1 MHLKKLKPLVFA
13 LFAVL
18 LLFPAAVSAQEL
30 AKEQIIRIAVPVRD
44 IQTLDPA
51 YSTLTGEKTIV
62 SEITNGLLRMPYG
75 VLDLESIEG
84 DLAESWTVSGD
95 GLTWDFTLRQGV
107 KWHKGYGEVTA
118 EDVKF
123 SLERVMDPATGSPW
137 AKKYSNIDAISTDGA
152 YGVSITLKD
161 PDPFFSFAL
170 LGYQGGQI
178 ISRKAVMEL
187 GKDIAFNPVGSGPFM
202 FESYKKGQSLVL
214 RRNPDYFMGAPI
226 LETVEYVFIP
236 DDSSRML
243 ALQKGEIDLG
253 RGVRRKEW
261 AERAERFGLV
271 LMPPNPPQQLI
282 VAFNMKRKP
291 LDNLKVRQ
299 ALAHA
304 IDRDIYVDLF
314 GPVLGGPQ
322 NSPVPPGYFGH
333 LEEVPEELLYRF
345 DPVKARKLLAEAGY
359 PNGFDL
365 GDVVMSETESYLQP
379 TQIMQEQLRQ
389 VGVNFTLKVVDH
401 PTYHKLI
408 REDVNPLVIYG
419 GVRLP
424 IASTILTQFYHSKS
438 GVGKDT
444 AVTNF
449 SHYEG
454 IDTHLDKAE
463 KAMTLEEK
471 KELFEQ
477 AQIQILKDLPAYP
490 LALNRVSMTR
500 QKWVDLGYPTDPYET
515 LYYVIEVSEK
525 TRILKH

>member
-1 MHLKKLKPLVFA
+1 MHLKKLKPLVLA

-75 VLDLESIEG
+75 VLDLERIEG
-84 DLAESWTVSGD
+84 DLAESWTVSED

-243 ALQKGEIDLG
+243 ALQKGDIDLG

-282 VAFNMKRKP
+282 V
-291 LDNLKVRQ
+291 
-299 ALAHA
+299 
-304 IDRDIYVDLF
+304 
-314 GPVLGGPQ
+314 
-322 NSPVPPGYFGH
+322 
-333 LEEVPEELLYRF
+333 
-345 DPVKARKLLAEAGY
+345 
-359 PNGFDL
+359 
-365 GDVVMSETESYLQP
+365 
-379 TQIMQEQLRQ
+379 
-389 VGVNFTLKVVDH
+389 
-401 PTYHKLI
+401 
-408 REDVNPLVIYG
+408 
-419 GVRLP
+419 
-424 IASTILTQFYHSKS
+424 
-438 GVGKDT
+438 
-444 AVTNF
+444 
-449 SHYEG
+449 
-454 IDTHLDKAE
+454 
-463 KAMTLEEK
+463 
-471 KELFEQ
+471 
-477 AQIQILKDLPAYP
+477 
-490 LALNRVSMTR
+490 
-500 QKWVDLGYPTDPYET
+500 
-515 LYYVIEVSEK
+515 
-525 TRILKH
+525 